1 MHRHE
6 CSKCQLEFS
15 RPHGV
20 DAGACPRCGGEP
32 VEVLLA
38 TPAEMEEKIDK
49 LRTEMIFDDEWD
61 TCLIGEEG
69 QSHILK
75 AFSYLELAKIECRL
89 ARIAASRIPSP
100 TN

>member
-1 MHRHE
+1 
-6 CSKCQLEFS
+6 
-15 RPHGV
+15 
-20 DAGACPRCGGEP
+20 
-32 VEVLLA
+32 VEVFPA

-49 LRTEMIFDDEWD
+49 LRTEMIFDDGWD
-61 TCLIGEEG
+61 SCLIGEEG

-75 AFSYLELAKIECRL
+75 AVSYLELAKIECRL